1 MKTMR
6 MNDIN
11 DVDVVMVIE
20 TVISSI
26 DDVDSFWLEQSD
38 KSEHLDWDR
47 LLIMIIKEDE
57 DEIYLYKCATIN
69 QCNVF
74 PPSRE
79 FTMIWISVSLNAR
92 VLVMGW
98 DLYTNPAVV

>member
-1 MKTMR
+1 MK

-26 DDVDSFWLEQSD
+26 DDVDSLWLEQSD

-47 LLIMIIKEDE
+47 LLIMNITLEDE
-57 DEIYLYKCATIN
+57 DEIHL
-69 QCNVF
+69 F
-74 PPSRE
+74 
-79 FTMIWISVSLNAR
+79 
-92 VLVMGW
+92 
-98 DLYTNPAVV
+98 YTSTTA